1 MGYLLT
7 PDSQELVSM
16 VKDFA
21 EREIKEQCKA
31 YDVSGEFPADIME
44 KMLAMQL
51 HLIEVPEEHGGM
63 GLGLVTVA
71 AIYEELAKADAGI
84 PSTLATS
91 AMALKPVMAAGTTRQ
106 VKQVAETLTAGG
118 YRAFALTEPAAGSDA
133 ANTRTT
139 AVREG
144 DEYVINGD
152 KCFISNG
159 GIADL
164 YIVFAMTDK
173 QAGTKGISA
182 FLVESDRQGVSVGK
196 EEDKMGLRLSN
207 TTSVFFDDVRI
218 PAENL
223 IGQEGKGF
231 GLAMKTLD
239 IERILTAAITIG
251 IAQRAMEEATAYA
264 KERTT
269 FGKPIIYNQAIQ
281 FMLADMDIKIETARQ
296 MMIHALAMAQNG
308 MRTTRE
314 AAIAKCYSSDMAMQV
329 VTDALQVLGGYG
341 YSRDYPVEKL
351 LRDAKVFQI
360 LEGTN
365 QIQRMVIAGNLMR

>member
-44 KMLAMQL
+44 KTLAMQL

-91 AMALKPVMAAGTTRQ
+91 AMALKPVVAAGTTRQ

-118 YRAFALTEPAAGSDA
+118 YGAFALTEPAAGSDA

-341 YSRDYPVEKL
+341 YSREYPVEKL
-351 LRDAKVFQI
+351 MRDAKVFQI
-360 LEGTN
+360 LED
-365 QIQRMVIAGNLMR
+365 RRS

>member
-44 KMLAMQL
+44 KTLAMQL

-118 YRAFALTEPAAGSDA
+118 YGAFALTEPAAGSDA